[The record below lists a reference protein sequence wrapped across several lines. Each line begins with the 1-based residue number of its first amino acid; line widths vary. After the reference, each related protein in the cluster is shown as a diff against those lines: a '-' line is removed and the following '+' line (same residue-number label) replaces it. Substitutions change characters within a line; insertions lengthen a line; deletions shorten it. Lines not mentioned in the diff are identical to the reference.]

1 MTLEKRAATDVQSSG
16 KSTIVGYIAKFN
28 NTAQI
33 ADFSEEIAPGAFS
46 ESLRSNPD
54 ILALENHSYD
64 RVIGRTANGS
74 LKLEEDAVG
83 LRFELT
89 PVDTTAGR
97 DALEMVRS
105 KTAGGLSFGFTVDG
119 PDSQEWRGSH
129 RVLKR
134 VNLREVSL
142 VSSFPAYSGTEASVR
157 SRQPMTDAE
166 RRIRILELEGAANNV
181 AI

>member
-16 KSTIVGYIAKFN
+16 KTIVGYVAKFN

-54 ILALENHSYD
+54 VLALENHDYS

-74 LKLEEDAVG
+74 LKLVEDNIG

-89 PVDTTAGR
+89 PPDTTAGR

-119 PDSQEWRGSH
+119 ADGAEWRGSH

-134 VNLREVSL
+134 IDLREISL

-157 SRQPMTDAE
+157 SRQPMTDAQ
-166 RRIRILELEGAANNV
+166 RRIRILELEGAANV

>member
-16 KSTIVGYIAKFN
+16 KTIVGYVAKFN

-33 ADFSEEIAPGAFS
+33 ADFSEEIAPGAFA

-54 ILALENHSYD
+54 ILFLQDHQYD

-74 LKLEEDAVG
+74 LKLAEDHIG

-89 PVDTTAGR
+89 PADTTAGR

-105 KTAGGLSFGFTVDG
+105 KTAGGLSFGFTVAGADG
-119 PDSQEWRGSH
+119 EEWRGSH
-129 RVLKR
+129 RILKR
-134 VNLREVSL
+134 VAIREASL
-142 VSSFPAYSGTEASVR
+142 VSSWPAYSGTEASVR

-166 RRIRILELEGAANNV
+166 RRIRILELEGAANV
-181 AI
+181 AVQ